1 MADPPHEG
9 EGPRTS
15 ETLVRPPVGGSR
27 AALVDEIAALVGS
40 VQEARWI
47 VEHGGPRRSHALAAR
62 RAAGEPLQY
71 VLGRWPFRSVELTV
85 DRRALIP
92 RPETEQ
98 VVQLALAELRTVVAA
113 SGGGGP
119 AQGDSGPP
127 GSGPVCVDLGTG
139 TGAIALSLALEC
151 GPTYPG
157 LQVWATDASA
167 DALALA
173 GQNLIALAD
182 ADPAAAA
189 RVRMAEGSWFEALP
203 AELAGQVDLVVANPP
218 YVAETDYPDLD
229 PTVRL
234 WEPRGALVAA
244 DGVGG
249 VGGMADIEAIVA
261 EAPGWLRRPGSV
273 VIEIAPDQAEASV
286 EAARRAGSVEVITAR
301 DLAGRTRTLVARW

>member
-1 MADPPHEG
+1 M
-9 EGPRTS
+9 TS

-27 AALVDEIAALVGS
+27 SALVDEIAGLVGS

-47 VEHGGPRRSHALAAR
+47 VEHGGGPRRSHALAAR

-71 VLGRWPFRSVELTV
+71 VLGRWPFRWLELTV

-98 VVQLALAELRTVVAA
+98 VVQLALAELRRVVAA
-113 SGGGGP
+113 SRWGGP
-119 AQGDSGPP
+119 AEGDSGPP
-127 GSGPVCVDLGTG
+127 ASGPVCVDLGTG
-139 TGAIALSLALEC
+139 TGAIALSLALE
-151 GPTYPG
+151 GAAAYPG
-157 LQVWATDASA
+157 LEVWATDASP

-173 GQNLIALAD
+173 RQNLAALSD
-182 ADPAAAA
+182 IDPAAAA
-189 RVRMAEGSWFEALP
+189 RVRVAEGSWFEALP
-203 AELAGQVDLVVANPP
+203 GELAGQVDLVVANPP
-218 YVAETDYPDLD
+218 YVAEADYPDLD

-261 EAPGWLRRPGSV
+261 DAPHWLRRPGSV
-273 VIEIAPDQAEASV
+273 VIEIAPDQAQASV
-286 EAARRAGSVEVITAR
+286 EVARRAGSVEVTTAR
-301 DLAGRTRTLVARW
+301 DLAGRTRILVARW